1 MIVVSADS
9 TDIFFN
15 VAERGLYIPT
25 KAGTFH
31 PSGHKALIRQH
42 GEGVKV
48 LSVVKNSYKLVTH
61 KEVYDALTPI
71 LSEHDVTVSTYH
83 DADGAKAY
91 IDVRFDKLTTSLAGS
106 NVAFRV
112 IFHNG
117 YGGTSLGCIIGAINA
132 FCTNGMILG
141 DYETVYR
148 RHTSGLDASVALDW
162 LNAGMAKW
170 DVGVERW
177 HRWVKTASA
186 GKPELDTAFSEM
198 STNET
203 HQEMM
208 RHRFNE
214 TYVPKYGFT
223 RFALYQTLTD
233 FASHYEDYKL
243 RAVNNNSPHEREFTL
258 LAKAERVMSRLAA

>member
-1 MIVVSADS
+1 MIAVSADNI
-9 TDIFFN
+9 DIFFP
-15 VAERGLYIPT
+15 VAERGLYLPL
-25 KAGTFH
+25 KAGTFQ

-48 LSVVKNSYKLVTH
+48 LNVVKNSYKLVTH

-83 DADGAKAY
+83 DNDGAKAY

-106 NVAFRV
+106 GVAFRV

-117 YGGTSLGCIIGAINA
+117 YGGTSLGCIIGAVNH

-148 RHTSGLDASVALDW
+148 RHTLGLDASIAAEW
-162 LNAGMAKW
+162 LKAGMAKW
-170 DVGVERW
+170 DVGVLRW
-177 HRWVKTASA
+177 HRWASIPSRTSA
-186 GKPELDTAFSEM
+186 MIDAAKAM
-198 STNET
+198 SDNEQ
-203 HQEMM
+203 HVRRME
-208 RHRFNE
+208 RVYID
-214 TYVPKYGFT
+214 TYVPKYGNT
-223 RFALYQTLTD
+223 LFALYQTLTD
-233 FASHYEDYKL
+233 FASHHEDYKL

-258 LAKAERVMSRLAA
+258 LAKAERIMDRLAA